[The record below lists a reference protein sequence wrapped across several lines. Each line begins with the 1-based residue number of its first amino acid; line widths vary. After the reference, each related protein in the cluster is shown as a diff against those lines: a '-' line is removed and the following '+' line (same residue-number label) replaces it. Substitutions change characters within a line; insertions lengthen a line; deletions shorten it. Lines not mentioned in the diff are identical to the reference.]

1 MVDGLLMSSAVN
13 TDYVKGLLEFGPYG
27 NGFEEPMF
35 IFPKHKIIGLSVL
48 KNQHLK
54 FKIQDDNGFNLEA
67 ISFRSFDMPLGKFI
81 IENSYQRMDFLGK
94 LSLNQ
99 WLNKITP
106 QIIIEDAALNK

>member
-1 MVDGLLMSSAVN
+1 
-13 TDYVKGLLEFGPYG
+13 
-27 NGFEEPMF
+27 
-35 IFPKHKIIGLSVL
+35 
-48 KNQHLK
+48 
-54 FKIQDDNGFNLEA
+54 
-67 ISFRSFDMPLGKFI
+67 MPLGKFI